1 MEQRLVELKS
11 PVDVKGALGADNPM
25 MGILG
30 ATLGESKAEAEAR
43 IQEAK
48 KTATDLSGLVR
59 KKEKKTE
66 GEPAGE
72 TGETGGK
79 RKADGPADGAEEA
92 KKAKPD
98 EADVM
103 VAEP

>member
-1 MEQRLVELKS
+1 M
-11 PVDVKGALGADNPM
+11 DVKGALNADNPM

-66 GEPAGE
+66 EPAS
-72 TGETGGK
+72 ETGGK
-79 RKADGPADGAEEA
+79 RKADGPADGDEEA

-98 EADVM
+98 EAEAM
-103 VAEP
+103 VADL

>member
-1 MEQRLVELKS
+1 MELKS

-30 ATLGESKAEAEAR
+30 ATLGESKAEADAR

-66 GEPAGE
+66 EEPAS
-72 TGETGGK
+72 ETGGK

-98 EADVM
+98 EVDVM
-103 VAEP
+103 AADP

>member
-1 MEQRLVELKS
+1 MVELRS

-30 ATLGESKAEAEAR
+30 ATLGESKADAEAR

-48 KTATDLSGLVR
+48 KTATDLSSLVR
-59 KKEKKTE
+59 KKEKKTAE
-66 GEPAGE
+66 EPANE
-72 TGETGGK
+72 TGAK

-98 EADVM
+98 EAEAM
-103 VAEP
+103 GAEP

>member
-1 MEQRLVELKS
+1 MVELKS
-11 PVDVKGALGADNPM
+11 PVDVKGALSADNPM

-48 KTATDLSGLVR
+48 KTANDLSGLVR

-66 GEPAGE
+66 EEP

-79 RKADGPADGAEEA
+79 RKADGPVDGDEEA

-98 EADVM
+98 EAEQM
-103 VAEP
+103 VADL

>member
-1 MEQRLVELKS
+1 MQLVELKS
-11 PVDVKGALGADNPM
+11 PVDLKGALNADNPM

-66 GEPAGE
+66 KEPTSE
-72 TGETGGK
+72 TGDK
-79 RKADGPADGAEEA
+79 RKADGPADGDEET

-98 EADVM
+98 EAEAM
-103 VAEP
+103 VADL